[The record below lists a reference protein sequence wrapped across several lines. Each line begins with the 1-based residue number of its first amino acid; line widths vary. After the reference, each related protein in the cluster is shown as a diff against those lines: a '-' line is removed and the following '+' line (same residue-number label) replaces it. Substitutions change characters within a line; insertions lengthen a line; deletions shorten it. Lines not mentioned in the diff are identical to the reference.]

1 MKKNYESEALKVC
14 HQSAQNLFKLGV
26 IDENEMKNFD
36 NDCISPTPKKL
47 FKSAGSRVKQNKT
60 PVAAASH

>member
-1 MKKNYESEALKVC
+1 MKKNYESKALKVC

-47 FKSAGSRVKQNKT
+47 IKSTGRVKQNKT